1 MVEVLHLDLKDFSI
15 ETSENKNHVRDE
27 IIKIINAADDKE
39 LEFYLACLKT
49 MSENLNLVKI

>member
-15 ETSENKNHVRDE
+15 ETSENKNPVRDE